1 MLWEVPQLLL
11 LEKVK
16 YDLDDESLIYY
27 VLVIYIWNPTVLDS
41 VIGSG
46 EIAMNNSSRVLVLME
61 LLF

>member
-1 MLWEVPQLLL
+1 ML
-11 LEKVK
+11 LETVK